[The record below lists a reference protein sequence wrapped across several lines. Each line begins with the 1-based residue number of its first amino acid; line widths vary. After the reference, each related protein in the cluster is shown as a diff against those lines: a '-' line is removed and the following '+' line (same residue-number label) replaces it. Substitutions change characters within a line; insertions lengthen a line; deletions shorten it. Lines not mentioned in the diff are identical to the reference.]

1 MKRLFSILLLLI
13 CTLSLSACGREP
25 YTKTAV
31 VMDTVVELQA
41 DDGEQEQAVE
51 EGMAYLKKLDA
62 LASQNEGSDLEALR
76 AAAGTGEWVQVSPE
90 IYEMLAF
97 SKDWSEKT
105 NGAFDIT
112 TGPLVWLWGIGTE
125 AERVPSDAE
134 NAEARSHV
142 GWQKLEL
149 RAEDHSARLTEA
161 GMRVHLGAV
170 AKGYAID
177 GLRKIYEKHGV
188 KNGLVSLGGSSIYAL
203 GSNPKGKKWRIGIRH
218 PRADDPKTYLGVAP
232 LGDAALSS
240 SGDYERYF
248 EQDGQRYHH
257 ILDPRTG
264 APASSGLYGVTVI
277 LRGDHAGMMS
287 DLLTTALFVLGE
299 EKGRALLKAAD
310 LPATVLFISP
320 DTTAAYRLGEA
331 LPAGGASLRNLLQKQ
346 AGNVRWEDGE

>member
-76 AAAGTGEWVQVSPE
+76 QAAGTGEWVQVSPE

-97 SKDWSEKT
+97 SKTWSEKT

-112 TGPLVWLWGIGTE
+112 TGPLIQLWGIGTE
-125 AERVPSDAE
+125 SERVPSDAE
-134 NAEARSHV
+134 IAEARSHV

-149 RAEDHSARLTEA
+149 REEDHSARLLDP

-203 GSNPKGKKWRIGIRH
+203 GENPKGKKWRIGIRH

-257 ILDPRTG
+257 IFNPATG
-264 APASSGLYGVTVI
+264 RPAATGLEGVTVVA
-277 LRGDHAGMMS
+277 RGEHAGELS
-287 DLLTTALFVLGE
+287 DILTTALFVLGE
-299 EKGRALLKAAD
+299 EKGKALIESCGEDVTA
-310 LPATVLFISP
+310 LF
-320 DTTAAYRLGEA
+320 
-331 LPAGGASLRNLLQKQ
+331 
-346 AGNVRWEDGE
+346 VRQDGETFCLGTAKSGELPNLKGILEDVDDSVAWE

>member
-1 MKRLFSILLLLI
+1 MKRLFSVLFLFLL
-13 CTLSLSACGREP
+13 TLSFSACSREP

-125 AERVPSDAE
+125 SERVPSDAE
-134 NAEARSHV
+134 IAEARSHV

-149 RAEDHSARLTEA
+149 REEDHSARLLDP

-203 GSNPKGKKWRIGIRH
+203 GENPKGKKWRIGIRH

-257 ILDPRTG
+257 IFDPATG
-264 APASSGLYGVTVI
+264 HPAATGLEGVTVVV
-277 LRGDHAGMMS
+277 RGEHAGELS
-287 DLLTTALFVLGE
+287 DILTTALFVLGE
-299 EKGRALLKAAD
+299 EKGKALIENCGEDVTALFVQQD
-310 LPATVLFISP
+310 GTVF
-320 DTTAAYRLGEA
+320 RLGTAKSGEM
-331 LPAGGASLRNLLQKQ
+331 PDLRGILEDVDDSV
-346 AGNVRWEDGE
+346 AWE

>member
-1 MKRLFSILLLLI
+1 MKRLFSVLFLFLL
-13 CTLSLSACGREP
+13 TLSFSACSREP

-76 AAAGTGEWVQVSPE
+76 QAAGTGEWVQVSPE

-97 SKDWSEKT
+97 SKTWSEKT

-112 TGPLVWLWGIGTE
+112 TGPLIQLWGIGTE
-125 AERVPSDAE
+125 SERVPSDAE
-134 NAEARSHV
+134 IAEARSHV

-149 RAEDHSARLTEA
+149 REEDHSARLLDP

-203 GSNPKGKKWRIGIRH
+203 GENPKGKKWRIGIRH

-257 ILDPRTG
+257 IFDPATG
-264 APASSGLYGVTVI
+264 RPAATGLEGVTVVA
-277 LRGDHAGMMS
+277 RGEHAGELS
-287 DLLTTALFVLGE
+287 DILTTALFVLGE
-299 EKGRALLKAAD
+299 EKGKALVESCGEDVTALFVRQDGKNLRIGTAKSGELPD
-310 LPATVLFISP
+310 LRDILEDVDDSVA
-320 DTTAAYRLGEA
+320 
-331 LPAGGASLRNLLQKQ
+331 
-346 AGNVRWEDGE
+346 WE

>member
-51 EGMAYLKKLDA
+51 EGIAYLKKLDA
-62 LASQNEGSDLEALR
+62 LASQKDGSDLTALR
-76 AAAGTGEWVQVSPE
+76 LAAGTGEWVQVSPE

-97 SKDWSEKT
+97 SKGWSEKT

-112 TGPLVWLWGIGTE
+112 TGPLIKLWGIGTE
-125 AERVPSDAE
+125 SERVPSDAE
-134 NAEARSHV
+134 IAEARSHV

-257 ILDPRTG
+257 IFNPATG
-264 APASSGLYGVTVI
+264 RPAATGLEGVTVVA
-277 LRGDHAGMMS
+277 RGEHAGELS

-299 EKGRALLKAAD
+299 EKGKALIESCGEDVTA
-310 LPATVLFISP
+310 LF
-320 DTTAAYRLGEA
+320 
-331 LPAGGASLRNLLQKQ
+331 
-346 AGNVRWEDGE
+346 VRQDGETFCLGTAKSGELPNLKGILEDVDDSVAWE

>member
-1 MKRLFSILLLLI
+1 MKRFFSILLLLI
-13 CTLSLSACGREP
+13 CTLSLAACGREP

-134 NAEARSHV
+134 IAEARSHV

-188 KNGLVSLGGSSIYAL
+188 KNGLVSLGGSSIYAI
-203 GSNPKGKKWRIGIRH
+203 GENPKGKKWRIGIRH

-257 ILDPRTG
+257 IFDPATG
-264 APASSGLYGVTVI
+264 RPAATGLEGVTVVA
-277 LRGDHAGMMS
+277 RGEHAGELS
-287 DLLTTALFVLGE
+287 DILTTALFVLGE
-299 EKGRALLKAAD
+299 EKGKALIENCGEDVTALFVQQD
-310 LPATVLFISP
+310 GTVF
-320 DTTAAYRLGEA
+320 RLGTAKSGEM
-331 LPAGGASLRNLLQKQ
+331 PDLRGILEDVDDSV
-346 AGNVRWEDGE
+346 AWE